1 MTELNRKDTV
11 MIMAFVHTLMITLSK
26 ITGRIKGC
34 GSDILSE
41 EELESVRE
49 NTTTGSAIIAS
60 ALELTPSSLA
70 ESFKVAEK
78 IMGIHSD
85 DKDDDDSP
93 NFSDIIT
100 PN

>member
-1 MTELNRKDTV
+1 MTKLSRTDTV

-34 GSDILSE
+34 DSDILSE

-49 NTTTGSAIIAS
+49 NSTTGSAIIAS
-60 ALELTPSSLA
+60 ALELSRESLA
-70 ESFKVAEK
+70 ESFKIAEK
-78 IMGIHSD
+78 MMGMHD
-85 DKDDDDSP
+85 DQDDDEDSP

>member
-1 MTELNRKDTV
+1 MTKLSRTDTV

-34 GSDILSE
+34 DSDILSE
-41 EELESVRE
+41 DELDSVRE

-78 IMGIHSD
+78 IMGM
-85 DKDDDDSP
+85 DDDQDDDEDSP

>member
-34 GSDILSE
+34 DSDILSE

-49 NTTTGSAIIAS
+49 NSTTGSAIIAS
-60 ALELTPSSLA
+60 ALELSRESLA
-70 ESFKVAEK
+70 ESFEIAEK
-78 IMGIHSD
+78 IMGMHD
-85 DKDDDDSP
+85 DQYDDEDSP

>member
-26 ITGRIKGC
+26 ITGRIKGYD
-34 GSDILSE
+34 SDILSK

-78 IMGIHSD
+78 IMGIHD
-85 DKDDDDSP
+85 DQDGDDDSP
-93 NFSDIIT
+93 NFNDIIT